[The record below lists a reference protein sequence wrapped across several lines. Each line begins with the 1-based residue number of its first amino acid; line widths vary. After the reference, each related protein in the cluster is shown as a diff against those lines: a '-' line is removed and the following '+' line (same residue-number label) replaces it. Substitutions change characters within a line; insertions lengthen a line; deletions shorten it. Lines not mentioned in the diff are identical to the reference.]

1 MCDEPSG
8 RGFHEMLAAASRAAS
23 MRAVPSRLGFLDL
36 LQNGR
41 GRVLWFCWLGWVF
54 DFHDLI
60 LFSFCKRAIA
70 ADLQLDGSLLAWI
83 EGLSLFAS
91 AVGGLVFGRI
101 ADRIGRRR
109 AMSASILVYSAGAL
123 LTGIADGTA
132 ALLLARMLAGFGIGG
147 EWGIG
152 HAVIRET
159 FEGKD
164 RDRAHGLLQAGG
176 PVGMALAACTGL
188 FLAPSIGWRT
198 VFLLSALP
206 ALLVFF
212 ARWAMPD
219 SIAAQ
224 RAKPAALP
232 ASALFAP
239 AHRRATIVLFSIL
252 VLHMTGFWCVYAELP
267 NALMRDLGVSAGDAG
282 RYQLVVNGAHI
293 VADIAFGVIAAGIG
307 RGRAFVA
314 FCTFFA
320 VAQLL
325 FAASWGALTANLAI
339 FTFAAA
345 AMGFGAGT
353 WSCFGA
359 LFGAHYP
366 VALRATAASL
376 LYSCS
381 RGAQLFAK
389 PGSHALSEWHG
400 SMQPALWVGAACAVA
415 SAALYAA
422 LPTPRDDAAS

>member
-1 MCDEPSG
+1 MWPGRIIADTSTVTFAVPVAVVSTAGSPSL
-8 RGFHEMLAAASRAAS
+8 RPNRAAS
-23 MRAVPSRLGFLDL
+23 SVEMRSAPSASFLRHVALRMMVFAVNERRSP
-36 LQNGR
+36 
-41 GRVLWFCWLGWVF
+41 
-54 DFHDLI
+54 
-60 LFSFCKRAIA
+60 
-70 ADLQLDGSLLAWI
+70 ADSTSGKWS
-83 EGLSLFAS
+83 S
-91 AVGGLVFGRI
+91 AVGGLVFGRV
-101 ADRIGRRR
+101 ADRFGRRR
-109 AMSASILVYSAGAL
+109 AMTASILVYSAGAL
-123 LTGIADGTA
+123 LTGLADGTA
-132 ALLLARMLAGFGIGG
+132 ALLVARVLAGFGIGG

-152 HAVIRET
+152 HAVVSET
-159 FEGKD
+159 YEGTD

-219 SIAAQ
+219 AAASTRQ
-224 RAKPAALP
+224 KPAALP
-232 ASALFAP
+232 ARLMFAP

-267 NALMRDLGVSAGDAG
+267 NALMRDLGVGAADAG
-282 RYQLVVNGAHI
+282 RYQLVVNGAHL
-293 VADIAFGVIAAGIG
+293 VADVAFGAIAARIG

-314 FCTFFA
+314 FCAFFA

-325 FAASWGALTANLAI
+325 FAASWTVLTANLAV
-339 FTFAAA
+339 FTLAAA

-359 LFGAHYP
+359 LFGSHYP
-366 VALRATAASL
+366 AALRATAASL

-422 LPTPRDDAAS
+422 LPAPRDVAAS